1 MRWPAWAKSPV
12 ALTLTG
18 PTEVPKANALACMGK
33 KPGGADACR
42 TEVPK
47 ANALACMGKKPG
59 GADAYRAYRSYK
71 GK

>member
-12 ALTLTG
+12 ALTLAG
-18 PTEVPKANALACMGK
+18 L
-33 KPGGADACR
+33 

-59 GADAYRAYRSYK
+59 GADAYRAYRVPKAYALACM
-71 GK
+71 GKKPGGADAYRAYR

>member
-12 ALTLTG
+12 ALTLAG
-18 PTEVPKANALACMGK
+18 L
-33 KPGGADACR
+33 

>member
-1 MRWPAWAKSPV
+1 TLTRPTGFQRQKRWPARAKSPV

-18 PTEVPKANALACMGK
+18 PTGVTKAYALAS
-33 KPGGADACR
+33 
-42 TEVPK
+42 
-47 ANALACMGKKPG
+47 MGKKPG

>member
-1 MRWPAWAKSPV
+1 V

-33 KPGGADACR
+33 KPGGADAYR
-42 TEVPK
+42 AYRVPK

-59 GADAYRAYRSYK
+59 GVDAYRAYR
-71 GK
+71 

>member
-1 MRWPAWAKSPV
+1 QRQMRWPAWAKSPV

-33 KPGGADACR
+33 KPGGADAYR
-42 TEVPK
+42 AYRVPK

-59 GADAYRAYRSYK
+59 GVDAYRAYR
-71 GK
+71 

>member
-1 MRWPAWAKSPV
+1 MRWPAWAKSPVALTLTGPTEVPKANALACMGTKSPV

-42 TEVPK
+42 
-47 ANALACMGKKPG
+47 
-59 GADAYRAYRSYK
+59 AYRGS
-71 GK
+71 